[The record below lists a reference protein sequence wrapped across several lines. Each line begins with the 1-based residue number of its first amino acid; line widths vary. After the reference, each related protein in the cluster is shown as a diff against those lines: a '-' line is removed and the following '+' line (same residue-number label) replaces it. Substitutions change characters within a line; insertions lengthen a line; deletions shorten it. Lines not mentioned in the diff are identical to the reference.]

1 MYVKQLELKN
11 YRNYISL
18 SLPLNKGLNIFFGEN
33 AQGKTNIVESIYYL
47 SSMKSHRTNKDK
59 ELINWSKDKAYI
71 GAQIEKNFGD
81 YRLEFLL
88 SAEGK
93 RAVKLNGLKMSKAS
107 EVFGT
112 VNVVIFSPEDLKL
125 VKEGPQVRR
134 KFIDNELNQIRPKY
148 NHALSQYNHI
158 LLQRNNLLKSIE
170 RSPSLKS
177 AAEVFSEQLADYG
190 AYITEVRNDF
200 VKKLSLISRLM
211 HRKIT
216 NGREELDIV
225 YQGDSLD
232 NGEFKDRNTVRNNLL
247 RYYIENINDDIKKGF
262 TLKGPHR
269 DDIGINI
276 NGIDA
281 RIYGSQGQQRTAALS
296 LKLSELEIIKSEVSE
311 YPILI
316 LDDVLSELD
325 INRQHFLLD
334 ALKDIQTIL
343 TCTSLKDI
351 DGFHFE
357 NKDVYLVK
365 EGNVQKVSE
374 YQY

>member
-1 MYVKQLELKN
+1 MYVKHLELKN

-18 SLPLNKGLNIFFGEN
+18 NLSLNRGLNIFFGEN

-47 SSMKSHRTNKDK
+47 SSMRSHRTNKDR

-71 GAQIEKNFGD
+71 GALIDKNFGENK
-81 YRLEFLL
+81 LEFLL
-88 SAEGK
+88 SSEGK
-93 RAVKLNGLKMSKAS
+93 RAVKVNGLKVNKSS
-107 EVFGT
+107 EVLGT

-125 VKEGPQVRR
+125 VKEGPAIRR
-134 KFIDNELNQIRPKY
+134 RFIDNELNQIRPKY
-148 NHALSQYNHI
+148 HHALVQYNHV

-177 AAEVFSEQLADYG
+177 TAEVFSEQLAEYG
-190 AYITEVRNDF
+190 AFITEVRFEF
-200 VKKLSLISRLM
+200 VKKLSLIARLI

-225 YQGDSLD
+225 YQGDSL
-232 NGEFKDRNTVRNNLL
+232 GSGGYTDRNTLKNKLL
-247 RYYIENINDDIKKGF
+247 RYYIDNINDDIKKGF
-262 TLKGPHR
+262 TQKGPHR
-269 DDIGINI
+269 DDILINI

-311 YPILI
+311 YPVLI

-325 INRQHFLLD
+325 VQRQHFLLD

-343 TCTSLKDI
+343 TCTSLNDI
-351 DGFHFE
+351 GDFHFE
-357 NKDVYLVK
+357 NKEIFLVK
-365 EGNVQKVSE
+365 EGTVQKVE
-374 YQY
+374 GY